1 MFDFIWNYLVIPSN
15 RPIYSRKLYA
25 IENGNTIKELK
36 MQLFPI
42 DVSNMSF
49 KNCHEIAIQMQSKDK
64 INEFYD

>member
-1 MFDFIWNYLVIPSN
+1 LVIPNN

-25 IENGNTIKELK
+25 IENGNTTIKELK

-42 DVSNMSF
+42 DVSTMSF

-64 INEFYD
+64 INELHD